1 MYSCIKFTLTVQ
13 YKGVLYREM
22 NDQRKV
28 RSDTMGTV
36 KITKDNFKSEV
47 LDSKVPVLVDFWA
60 TWCGP
65 CQMQAPVLDEIAAEN
80 NDIKIGKINID
91 DEQLLA
97 IEHGVTSIPTLMLF
111 KDGHAVKTLVGLRQ
125 KDELMAELEL

>member
-1 MYSCIKFTLTVQ
+1 MEI
-13 YKGVLYREM
+13 
-22 NDQRKV
+22 
-28 RSDTMGTV
+28 V

-80 NDIKIGKINID
+80 SGIKIGTINID

-125 KDELMAELEL
+125 KNDLMAELGL